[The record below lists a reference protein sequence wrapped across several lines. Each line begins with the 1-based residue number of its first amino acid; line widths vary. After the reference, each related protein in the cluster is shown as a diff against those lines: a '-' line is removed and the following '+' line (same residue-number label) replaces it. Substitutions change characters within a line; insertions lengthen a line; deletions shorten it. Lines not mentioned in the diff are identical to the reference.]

1 MSKSFVFILI
11 ILQLNNIILLNINN
25 DIEKSSID
33 KAENPSS
40 KRINQ
45 IKILESRIPIGKIFL
60 LFFACLVIS
69 ILYTAI
75 RNTIIMNKLIKE
87 GFSIVKNNF
96 EFEELD
102 IAELRR
108 VVIYHIFPF
117 YSKVYYIKGLG
128 ILPVMTL
135 NIGLVQMVTFNINPF
150 EKDLPQ
156 MTVDIIYIFGKRTII
171 FEIYDLMIDKKNIK
185 FKNYLQKIN
194 QIKETISDFKP
205 YITKKPWYEHHLAA
219 NIKKCGTVDD
229 ENKILN
235 FFKDAVNAYI
245 DFAKDAPLLN
255 DNDKE
260 KKYFLVKG
268 LSDEFVKNGGVSVSI
283 FKKVLGVEKTR
294 EFLGRIIFGYLH
306 IKDLNLKIYKNSL
319 VQEGENGKNTNLE
332 EDKNLIQNN
341 K

>member
-1 MSKSFVFILI
+1 MKKSFVFILI
-11 ILQLNNIILLNINN
+11 IIQLNNILLNNINDN
-25 DIEKSSID
+25 IQEITRD
-33 KAENPSS
+33 KIKNPAF

-45 IKILESRIPIGKIFL
+45 INIYESRISIGKIFL
-60 LFFACLVIS
+60 LIIGFLLAFIIYS
-69 ILYTAI
+69 GI
-75 RNTIIMNKLIKE
+75 RNTIAMNKMIKE

-102 IAELRR
+102 LANLRKIT
-108 VVIYHIFPF
+108 IYNIFPF

-128 ILPVMTL
+128 VLPIMTL

-156 MTVDIIYIFGKRTII
+156 MTVDFIYIFGKRTII

-185 FKNYLQKIN
+185 YKNYLQKISD
-194 QIKETISDFKP
+194 IKEKLSELKL
-205 YITKKPWYEHHLAA
+205 YEAKKPWYEQYLAA
-219 NIKKCGTVDD
+219 NIKKNATVDD
-229 ENKILN
+229 DKIILN
-235 FFKDAVNAYI
+235 FFKEVTNAYI
-245 DFAKDAPLLN
+245 EFAKDIPNLN
-255 DNDKE
+255 EDEKE

-283 FKKVLGVEKTR
+283 FKKAIGVDKTR
-294 EFLGRIIFGYLH
+294 EFLGRVIWGYLH
-306 IKDLNLKIYKNSL
+306 FKDLNLKLYKNLYS
-319 VQEGENGKNTNLE
+319 NGGKDSNLE